1 MARIGIMT
9 FLHNDN
15 YGSILQA
22 WALQN
27 AVRSLGYDA
36 EHIDYV
42 PSQTEKMKNLLCS
55 GNSPRLILDGMKSA
69 ARARGLNEGF
79 DEFRQTQMILSPICR
94 DQSALAHQALSYD
107 ALICGS
113 DQIWSP
119 TWLNPAYFLNFTK
132 KPKGRLRA
140 VAGRID
146 DDGQRERAQNR
157 RIDTGVRRHL
167 RPGGR
172 GRGSSCKRSSA
183 KSPPSCPTP

>member
-55 GNSPRLILDGMKSA
+55 GNSPRLILDGMKKRSA
-69 ARARGLNEGF
+69 ARGLNEGF
-79 DEFRQTQMILSPICR
+79 DEFRRTQMILSPVCR
-94 DQSALAHQALSYD
+94 DQSALAHQR
-107 ALICGS
+107 CH
-113 DQIWSP
+113 
-119 TWLNPAYFLNFTK
+119 TT
-132 KPKGRLRA
+132 R
-140 VAGRID
+140 
-146 DDGQRERAQNR
+146 
-157 RIDTGVRRHL
+157 
-167 RPGGR
+167 
-172 GRGSSCKRSSA
+172 
-183 KSPPSCPTP
+183 

>member
-55 GNSPRLILDGMKSA
+55 GNSPRLILDGMKKRSA
-69 ARARGLNEGF
+69 ARGLVCDPAGIEDIMLYYLRG
-79 DEFRQTQMILSPICR
+79 
-94 DQSALAHQALSYD
+94 
-107 ALICGS
+107 
-113 DQIWSP
+113 
-119 TWLNPAYFLNFTK
+119 
-132 KPKGRLRA
+132 
-140 VAGRID
+140 
-146 DDGQRERAQNR
+146 ER
-157 RIDTGVRRHL
+157 
-167 RPGGR
+167 
-172 GRGSSCKRSSA
+172 K
-183 KSPPSCPTP
+183 

>member
-55 GNSPRLILDGMKSA
+55 GNSPRLILDGMKKRSA
-69 ARARGLNEGF
+69 ARGLNEGF
-79 DEFRQTQMILSPICR
+79 DEFRQTQMICR
-94 DQSALAHQALSYD
+94 PSAA
-107 ALICGS
+107 
-113 DQIWSP
+113 
-119 TWLNPAYFLNFTK
+119 T
-132 KPKGRLRA
+132 RA
-140 VAGRID
+140 RWRI
-146 DDGQRERAQNR
+146 R
-157 RIDTGVRRHL
+157 RCHTTR
-167 RPGGR
+167 
-172 GRGSSCKRSSA
+172 
-183 KSPPSCPTP
+183 